1 MKWHRRLLRRLI
13 PPRLL
18 NRVNYLSHLEDRLFE
33 LEARR
38 AQLAAIVLR
47 DRFAGLFAVDRNRE
61 FQVFSENGEDGILLE
76 LLERTGAPVKTFV
89 EIGIENARE
98 CNTAVLAFVLGWDG
112 LMLDADPLH
121 VASAQ
126 RLAHRM
132 LLGRPNRVEIR
143 RNFVTRESMRA
154 LFPRPELG
162 VLSIDVDGMDY
173 WLWQAVD
180 GVQPRI
186 VVVEY
191 NASLGSEAAI
201 TVPYQADFSASAA
214 HPSRYYHGASLA
226 ALEKLGRR
234 KNYALVAVDSAGINA
249 FFVDQAICPESLPA
263 KTAAELF
270 RPHFMRSRA
279 HSPEEQWAVIRHM
292 PFETV

>member
-1 MKWHRRLLRRLI
+1 MKWHRRLLRRLV

-234 KNYALVAVDSAGINA
+234 KNYALVAVDSAGVNA

-263 KTAAELF
+263 KTAVELF
-270 RPHFMRSRA
+270 RPHFMRSRV
-279 HSPEEQWAVIRHM
+279 HSPQEQWALIRHM